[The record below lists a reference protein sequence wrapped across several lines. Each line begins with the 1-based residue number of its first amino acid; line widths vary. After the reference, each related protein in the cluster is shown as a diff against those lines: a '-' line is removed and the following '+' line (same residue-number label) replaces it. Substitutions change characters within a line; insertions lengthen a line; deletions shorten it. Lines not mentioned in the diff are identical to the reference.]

1 MNIIKYHR
9 FGIFSEAASGATT
22 DHTGMKQYIKSHFV
36 LHYGKKGN
44 TRQCHHSFYETLIM
58 IQVLKIIYLFFNSIF
73 SQSGEYYPGCNMID
87 IDLDRFLS
95 DGDLA
100 TPWNE
105 AFDPTASDLQLPKAA
120 TNLSVLPQKNVC
132 LLASQVSLLLFQ
144 LLNIYLFMLNQ
155 IESLLK

>member
-1 MNIIKYHR
+1 
-9 FGIFSEAASGATT
+9 
-22 DHTGMKQYIKSHFV
+22 
-36 LHYGKKGN
+36 
-44 TRQCHHSFYETLIM
+44 M

-73 SQSGEYYPGCNMID
+73 SQSGEYYPSANVID

-95 DGDLA
+95 DGDLV
-100 TPWNE
+100 TPWNAPWDSE
-105 AFDPTASDLQLPKAA
+105 ASDLQLPKEA

-144 LLNIYLFMLNQ
+144 LLNQ

>member
-1 MNIIKYHR
+1 
-9 FGIFSEAASGATT
+9 
-22 DHTGMKQYIKSHFV
+22 
-36 LHYGKKGN
+36 
-44 TRQCHHSFYETLIM
+44 M
-58 IQVLKIIYLFFNSIF
+58 IQVLKTIYLFFNSIF
-73 SQSGEYYPGCNMID
+73 SQSGEFYAGCNMID